1 MGATTKPMMKDRMT
15 FKVVVVVTDFPDE
28 EELAALKVA
37 MEAEGITLDLAAA
50 VPGIAVVSMLWI
62 KETLETQKNSQL
74 SKSRV

>member
-15 FKVVVVVTDFPDE
+15 FKVVVVTDFPEE

-74 SKSRV
+74 LKS